1 MISLLD
7 ANVLIALFDSRHVH
21 SQRAQQWLAANRKK
35 GWATCPLT
43 QSACMRIL
51 SQPSYPSRLA
61 IPDLARRLQL
71 ATQASDHHFWHDSLQ
86 PCDAGT
92 FDYQRVATSKH
103 LTDIY
108 LLALCVENG
117 GRLVTFDQSIPLAP
131 VPHAQPKH
139 LLVL

>member
-21 SQRAQQWLAANRKK
+21 SVQAQQWLAANRKR
-35 GWATCPLT
+35 GWASCALT

-51 SQPSYPSRLA
+51 SQPSYPSRLS
-61 IPDLARRLQL
+61 IPDIARRMQL
-71 ATQASDHHFWHDSLQ
+71 ATQASDHRFWQDSLQ
-86 PCDAGT
+86 PCDAAT
-92 FDYQRVATSKH
+92 FYHQRVTTSKH

-117 GRLVTFDQSIPLAP
+117 GRLVTFDQGIPLDP
-131 VPHAQPKH
+131 VPRAQPKH